1 MSIIDIILV
10 TAGVAVVAIYGFL
23 AIKRTK
29 AWQTRFKQL
38 IKEGKTQEQ
47 AKLIADKEF
56 YAKKNKNKNP
66 NKEVEDDIFEE

>member
-1 MSIIDIILV
+1 MSAIDIILIV
-10 TAGVAVVAIYGFL
+10 FGVLVVSIYLFL

-29 AWQTRFKQL
+29 AWQTRYREL

-56 YAKKNKNKNP
+56 YAKKNKTKQE
-66 NKEVEDDIFEE
+66 KEDEIFDE

>member
-1 MSIIDIILV
+1 MNAIDIILIVIGV
-10 TAGVAVVAIYGFL
+10 TVVIIYGFL

-29 AWQTRFKQL
+29 AWQTRFREL

-56 YAKKNKNKNP
+56 YAKKAKKQ
-66 NKEVEDDIFEE
+66 KKDTEEETFTE

>member
-1 MSIIDIILV
+1 MSAIDIILIV
-10 TAGVAVVAIYGFL
+10 LGVAVVAIYGFL

-29 AWQTRFKQL
+29 AWQARYKEL

-56 YAKKNKNKNP
+56 YSKKAKKQNQNNDD
-66 NKEVEDDIFEE
+66 ETFVE